1 MQSLMLL
8 YLARMALSSPVLD
21 QGQAILKVEGENT
34 EANIKMANMTHFDHF
49 TLEQGLFNQTISM
62 EYIDIHLLPH
72 HMPYNWDDSVEVFY
86 ARVDEKHIGEL
97 GPRALKSRI
106 HLTLILGLL

>member
-1 MQSLMLL
+1 MQSLLLL
-8 YLARMALSSPVLD
+8 YFARMALSSPVLD

-34 EANIKMANMTHFDHF
+34 EANIKMANMTHYDHF

-72 HMPYNWDDSVEVFY
+72 HMPYNWSYNLRSSMLALTKNTLESW
-86 ARVDEKHIGEL
+86 AQEL
-97 GPRALKSRI
+97 SRAEYISP
-106 HLTLILGLL
+106 